1 MPSLSFLQ
9 KKRSFY
15 DEDCKAMLAPI
26 EIDPKTFLHQ
36 HCTLPALPAVVS
48 EVQSLIHD
56 ANVDMKRV
64 AELINSDPAILAQ
77 VLKIVNSAYY
87 GLPREVK
94 NVQFAIAFLG
104 LNEVYRMVLSLS
116 VINTLAIDKKDELKE
131 FWFHSFYAAL
141 CTKYLAKKYE
151 PHLSLEELWSAAML
165 HDIGKLVY
173 LKFFP
178 DHYRALREY
187 SKEHGCLFSE
197 AERHFSLPSS
207 AYLGTLLC
215 EHWRLPD
222 EIRQACACNTLEHLT
237 PMKADSPLKPFQRMI
252 CLGNLL
258 TLLSTIEL
266 STATKE
272 KIADACKTA
281 LDCTEA
287 AFLAMM
293 GDIYELRIDVET
305 FMEQLH

>member
-1 MPSLSFLQ
+1 
-9 KKRSFY
+9 
-15 DEDCKAMLAPI
+15 MLAPI

-36 HCTLPALPAVVS
+36 HCTLPALPAVVG
-48 EVQSLIHD
+48 EIQSLIHD

-116 VINTLAIDKKDELKE
+116 VINTLAIDKKDDLKE

-178 DHYRALREY
+178 DHYRALTKYAE
-187 SKEHGCLFSE
+187 EHGCLFSQG
-197 AERHFSLPSS
+197 ERHFSLPSS

-222 EIRQACACNTLEHLT
+222 EIRQACACNTLEHLVA
-237 PMKADSPLKPFQRMI
+237 MKAGSGSAPFQRMI

-258 TLLSTIEL
+258 TILSTIDL
-266 STATKE
+266 STAVKE
-272 KIADACKTA
+272 KIAAACKTA
-281 LDCTEA
+281 LNSTEPT
-287 AFLAMM
+287 FLAMM
-293 GDIYELRIDVET
+293 GDIYELRIDVER

>member
-1 MPSLSFLQ
+1 
-9 KKRSFY
+9 
-15 DEDCKAMLAPI
+15 MLAPI
-26 EIDPKTFLHQ
+26 EIDRKTFLRQ
-36 HCTLPALPAVVS
+36 HCTLPALPEVVS
-48 EVQSLIHD
+48 EIQSLIHD
-56 ANVDMKRV
+56 ADVDMKKV

-87 GLPREVK
+87 GLPREVT

-116 VINTLAIDKKDELKE
+116 VINTLAIDKRDELNE

-178 DHYRALREY
+178 DHYRALIDY
-187 SKEHGCLFSE
+187 CKEHGCLFSE
-197 AERHFSLPSS
+197 AVTHLSLPSS
-207 AYLGTLLC
+207 AFLGTLLC
-215 EHWRLPD
+215 EHWRLPV
-222 EIRQACACNTLEHLT
+222 EIKQACEFHTLKDLLAL
-237 PMKADSPLKPFQRMI
+237 KADSPSTRFQRMI

-258 TLLSTIEL
+258 TNLSTTEL
-266 STATKE
+266 SNTTKE
-272 KIADACKTA
+272 KIADACRTA
-281 LDCTEA
+281 LACTEA
-287 AFLAMM
+287 AFLTMM
-293 GDIYELRIDVET
+293 GDVYELRIDVET

>member
-1 MPSLSFLQ
+1 
-9 KKRSFY
+9 
-15 DEDCKAMLAPI
+15 MLAPI
-26 EIDPKTFLHQ
+26 EIDPKTFLRQ

-48 EVQSLIHD
+48 EVQSLIRD

-64 AELINSDPAILAQ
+64 AELISSDPAILAQ

-178 DHYRALREY
+178 DHYRALRKY

-197 AERHFSLPSS
+197 AQRHFSLPSS
-207 AYLGTLLC
+207 AYLGTLLS
-215 EHWRLPD
+215 EHWRLPE

-237 PMKADSPLKPFQRMI
+237 PMKADSPSTPFQRMI

-258 TLLSTIEL
+258 TVLSTMEL
-266 STATKE
+266 STTTKE
-272 KIADACKTA
+272 NIADACETA

>member
-1 MPSLSFLQ
+1 
-9 KKRSFY
+9 
-15 DEDCKAMLAPI
+15 MLAPI

-36 HCTLPALPAVVS
+36 HCTLPALPAVVT

-56 ANVDMKRV
+56 ADVDMKRV

-178 DHYRALREY
+178 DHYRALRKY
-187 SKEHGCLFSE
+187 SKEHGCLLSE

-258 TLLSTIEL
+258 TMLSTIEL

>member
-1 MPSLSFLQ
+1 
-9 KKRSFY
+9 
-15 DEDCKAMLAPI
+15 MLAPI
-26 EIDPKTFLHQ
+26 EIDPKTFLRQ
-36 HCTLPALPAVVS
+36 HCTLPALPAVVG
-48 EVQSLIHD
+48 EIQSLIHD

-116 VINTLAIDKKDELKE
+116 VINTLAIDKKDEIEE

-178 DHYRALREY
+178 DHYRALRKY

-222 EIRQACACNTLEHLT
+222 EFRQACACNTLEHLT
-237 PMKADSPLKPFQRMI
+237 PMKQDRPLKPFQRMI

-266 STATKE
+266 STTTKE
-272 KIADACKTA
+272 NIADACKTA

>member
-1 MPSLSFLQ
+1 
-9 KKRSFY
+9 
-15 DEDCKAMLAPI
+15 MLAPI
-26 EIDPKTFLHQ
+26 EIDPNTFLRQ

-48 EVQSLIHD
+48 EIQSLIHD

-64 AELINSDPAILAQ
+64 AELINSDTAILAQ

-116 VINTLAIDKKDELKE
+116 VINTLAIDKKDEIEE

-178 DHYRALREY
+178 DHYRALRKY
-187 SKEHGCLFSE
+187 SKEHGCLLSE

-222 EIRQACACNTLEHLT
+222 EIRQACACNTLTHLT
-237 PMKADSPLKPFQRMI
+237 AMKADSPSTPFQRMI

-266 STATKE
+266 STTTKE
-272 KIADACKTA
+272 NIADACKTA